1 MIQPLRVAHR
11 WTFGVL
17 AVALPVL
24 LFVGLQ
30 ARHPRATALS
40 TLRPAPGALLKT
52 SDQLWSQHAIRSEF
66 YRDAQH
72 TYLELWPAR
81 DLTEP
86 DLLLYW
92 VSAAPQS
99 SLPTGARFL
108 GTFAAGKA
116 FELPLGHSEDANSGY
131 LVLYSLGH
139 QSVVDTAALE
149 KLP

>member
-1 MIQPLRVAHR
+1 MIHSLRVAHR
-11 WTFGVL
+11 RTFGVL

-30 ARHPRATALS
+30 ARHIRPNVPSALKPAPRALVRQS
-40 TLRPAPGALLKT
+40 YR
-52 SDQLWSQHAIRSEF
+52 LWRKNSIRSEF

-72 TYLELWPAR
+72 TYVVLWPSSE
-81 DLTEP
+81 LEEP

-92 VSAAPQS
+92 VSEAPQS
-99 SLPTGARFL
+99 SLPADARLL

-116 FELPLGHSEDANSGY
+116 FALPARHSEDANSGY
-131 LVLYSLGH
+131 LLLYSLGH

>member
-30 ARHPRATALS
+30 ARHIRPNVPSALK
-40 TLRPAPGALLKT
+40 PAPGALVRQ
-52 SDQLWSQHAIRSEF
+52 SYQLWRKNSIRSEF

-72 TYLELWPAR
+72 TYVVLWPSSE
-81 DLTEP
+81 LGEP

-92 VSAAPQS
+92 VSADPQNN
-99 SLPTGARFL
+99 LPAGAHFL

-116 FELPLGHSEDANSGY
+116 FELPLGHSADTNSGY